1 MEKQILYQGKTVNY
15 KVEGSGPAL
24 VLLHGFLENLHIWDD
39 FSSALSKL
47 NKVISVD
54 LPGFG
59 KTDVFS
65 ENHTMEFMADVVN
78 AVIEREN
85 VEYCLLTGHSMGG
98 YVSLSFAGKYGK
110 KLKGLVLF
118 HSHAAGETE
127 ESRENRNR
135 TIEIVKKDHIG
146 FISNFIPLLF
156 AEENVKKFPEKIE
169 ELKKMAV
176 KTQKE
181 GVIAALAGMRD
192 RKDMQGLLSEVNFPV
207 LFIVGKKDSRI
218 PMEKIKEQIFLPK
231 HSEALIL
238 ENTGHMGFIEAR
250 KETLRTLSH
259 FGVKWF

>member
-1 MEKQILYQGKTVNY
+1 MEKQIKYQNKTVNY
-15 KVEGSGPAL
+15 RVEGSGPAM
-24 VLLHGFLENLHIWDD
+24 VLLHGFLENIHIWDD

-47 NKVISVD
+47 NKVISID

-65 ENHTMEFMADVVN
+65 ENHSMEFMADVVN
-78 AVIEREN
+78 AVLEEEN
-85 VEYCLLTGHSMGG
+85 IKYCLLAGHSMGG
-98 YVSLSFAGKYGK
+98 YVSLAFAEKYGE

-118 HSHAAGETE
+118 HSHAKADDE
-127 ESRENRNR
+127 EGKRNRSR
-135 TIEIVKKDHIG
+135 TIEIVKKDHVD

-156 AEENVKKFPEKIE
+156 AEENVEKFADKIS
-169 ELKKMAV
+169 ELKKMSLQ
-176 KTQKE
+176 TPKE

-192 RKDMQGLLSEVNFPV
+192 RKDMRKLLTKVDFPV
-207 LFIVGKKDSRI
+207 LFIIGKQDSRVS
-218 PMEKIKEQIFLPK
+218 MEVLKEQVFLPK

-238 ENTGHMGFIEAR
+238 DKVGHMGFIEAR